1 MPKYCITCAVVNGD
15 GRVAFRNLCTA
26 LVGKVVGRDQVGGV
40 FQRYVWG
47 IGGVAATVLNA
58 KGESVEVDAV
68 AIVGFNDNVS
78 KQTQDEINDL
88 QQIPGVAQ
96 MLFTQDRYDGP
107 SNPLRY
113 MTRAEVHARL
123 RTRAGEDGSSK
134 YWPVEVGANLT
145 TADNAA
151 LLAKFGNVV

>member
-1 MPKYCITCAVVNGD
+1 MPKYCVTCAVISTD
-15 GRVAFRNLCTA
+15 GRVAFRNLCQA
-26 LVGKVVGRDQVGGV
+26 MAGKVVGRDSVGNV

-47 IGGVAATVLNA
+47 VGGVAATVLNP
-58 KGESVEVDAV
+58 KGQSVEIDAV

-78 KQTQDEINDL
+78 KQTMDEINDL

-96 MLFTQDRYDGP
+96 MVFGQADYDGTGTP
-107 SNPLRY
+107 RY
-113 MTRAEVHARL
+113 LTRAEVHARL
-123 RTRAGEDGSSK
+123 RQRAGEDGSDK

-151 LLAKFGNVV
+151 LLAKFLNVV